1 MRCGSSL
8 QELQTA
14 VASSCSAQPDLQ
26 FEHPAGVQVCV
37 FGVEHLENQP
47 HIGEWILANRPAAV
61 VVETAC
67 TPEHG
72 SQPGRAVTCR
82 DQVPGAAG
90 MFLRVFCQIA
100 AALQEQGAAAL
111 APGAIWSQA
120 SGQFNGE
127 QLAYIAALASGS
139 QLLFGDRPKDITY
152 KRLFDCPS
160 LAELDA
166 AFAAEVAA
174 VHSANLLQLTQP
186 DEQQAAV
193 WQQQWQQHQQ
203 QLSQTCVWNIMM
215 REREAVMLGVIDQ
228 VCSKGLE
235 VPPGASQP
243 TVALVVGSAHL
254 PGLEELWN
262 NASWQGVVGP
272 DGLSSSSSPV
282 MQAPRVDHEAM
293 QQPGA
298 GAKRGLLEAV
308 LQLSVPPEVLQDVQD
323 VLPPVPDEQAE
334 AQQITYEI
342 YSTFRMQLAALP
354 EPLLQEVCGAVKGT
368 SLQQLLQPLRAMRPV
383 NGGPGWDMDV
393 VMQLRT
399 LNFDLSGTAN
409 TAQ

>member
-1 MRCGSSL
+1 MSAPAPAPAQLSNSAVAVQATKQLPC
-8 QELQTA
+8 QEPPPAVQVIPAELQAA

-26 FEHPAGVQVCV
+26 FEHPSGVQVCV
-37 FGVEHLENQP
+37 FGVEHLEQQP

-82 DQVPGAAG
+82 DQV
-90 MFLRVFCQIA
+90 
-100 AALQEQGAAAL
+100 QGARRSSN
-111 APGAIWSQA
+111 GARGIWSQA
-120 SGQFNGE
+120 AGQFNGE

-139 QLLFGDRPKDITY
+139 QLLFGDRPKAITY

-160 LAELDA
+160 LAELDT

-174 VHSANLLQLTQP
+174 
-186 DEQQAAV
+186 
-193 WQQQWQQHQQ
+193 
-203 QLSQTCVWNIMM
+203 
-215 REREAVMLGVIDQ
+215 EREAVMLGVVDQ
-228 VCSKGLE
+228 VCSQGLA
-235 VPPGASQP
+235 VSPGAPQP
-243 TVALVVGSAHL
+243 AVALVVGSAHL

-262 NASWQGVVGP
+262 NSAWQGLVGP
-272 DGLSSSSSPV
+272 DGLSSSSSSSSPV
-282 MQAPRVDHEAM
+282 MQAPRVDHVAM

-323 VLPPVPDEQAE
+323 VLPPVPDDQAE
-334 AQQITYEI
+334 ARQITHEI

-354 EPLLQEVCGAVKGT
+354 EPLLQQVCGSVKGCT
-368 SLQQLLQPLRAMRPV
+368 LQELVQPLRAIRPV
-383 NGGPGWDMDV
+383 NGGQGWDMAV

-399 LNFDLSGTAN
+399 LNFDLSGAAVAGTAE
-409 TAQ
+409 